1 MKRLLVFL
9 TMMLIAFSIFA
20 FSGGGEETTPP
31 TNPIGTIRDLTFS
44 YVTSVEASTSPTVH
58 FYLASDM
65 SYSDPKEEIPLES
78 VNTDTSWGS
87 IQYRV
92 RYNHN
97 GSRDSYKVTLEFS
110 PFKREG
116 YDPIGYEVL
125 MYSLSS
131 PSNSKSCSVPG
142 EDDGSASVTSE
153 ALSSQTFFAMYYR
166 FKSDDI
172 DLLPA
177 DKEFYSSVTVTMEAV

>member
-1 MKRLLVFL
+1 M
-9 TMMLIAFSIFA
+9 
-20 FSGGGEETTPP
+20 
-31 TNPIGTIRDLTFS
+31 
-44 YVTSVEASTSPTVH
+44 
-58 FYLASDM
+58 
-65 SYSDPKEEIPLES
+65 
-78 VNTDTSWGS
+78 
-87 IQYRV
+87 
-92 RYNHN
+92 
-97 GSRDSYKVTLEFS
+97 TLEFS

-125 MYSLSS
+125 MYSISS
-131 PSNSKSCSVPG
+131 PSNSKPCSVPG